1 VFEEFRRM
9 IEQRHDYAREWKK
22 KTGGKVIGYFC
33 SNVPE
38 PLIYAAG
45 VLPVR
50 IFGSS
55 EATLDAEKY
64 THPMWCSFC
73 RDSFAQGLRGHYDY
87 LDGIVNVCG
96 CQHMRQAYLSWT
108 KNIPI
113 DYSHEIM
120 MPGISLHYA
129 SAAKHFNWRVNQ
141 FKTSLEQWLGKSWI
155 FSSAIDDAIE
165 VYNTNWGLLDRMYE
179 LRKASNP
186 PLSGAEAIDAV
197 LASMVMD
204 KKEHT
209 ELLSKTLEKLPE
221 KEKSTPEGPR
231 IMLLG
236 SPVYDVKILEYI
248 ESLGS
253 TIVIDE
259 SCIGL
264 RYFHGQI
271 MRQSDQVAA
280 ITSRYINRIHCP
292 HHDLGYPGN
301 PNRERPST
309 VVKLA
314 KDYKVDGAVFML
326 RKFCDTHGFDFPAVR
341 NALKENGISVLE
353 LDIGVEMPLGQLRT
367 RFEAFL
373 ETSILPI

>member
-1 VFEEFRRM
+1 
-9 IEQRHDYAREWKK
+9 
-22 KTGGKVIGYFC
+22 
-33 SNVPE
+33 
-38 PLIYAAG
+38 
-45 VLPVR
+45 
-50 IFGSS
+50 
-55 EATLDAEKY
+55 
-64 THPMWCSFC
+64 
-73 RDSFAQGLRGHYDY
+73 
-87 LDGIVNVCG
+87 
-96 CQHMRQAYLSWT
+96 MRQAYLSWT

-221 KEKSTPEGPR
+221 REKRTPEGPR